1 MMDFILI
8 LDFILIMDFILM
20 MNFKLIMDFILIMDF
35 TSEAMKSLTACCVG
49 AALTKVGIARAKAK
63 QVRRLKISTSMY
75 FFKDVQHTT
84 VVVEETDRRGTIA
97 GGTLLGTEDFVE
109 ASCQQAD
116 VVDKKVTRHV
126 STTSVA
132 SKCCTLVSLVCFYA
146 SFRMYSHCTFPR
158 QQMRNQMKL

>member
-20 MNFKLIMDFILIMDF
+20 MNFKLIMDFILVMDF

-75 FFKDVQHTT
+75 FFKDVQHNGCGGRNRPYGNHC
-84 VVVEETDRRGTIA
+84 RRNTF
-97 GGTLLGTEDFVE
+97 GG
-109 ASCQQAD
+109 
-116 VVDKKVTRHV
+116 
-126 STTSVA
+126 
-132 SKCCTLVSLVCFYA
+132 
-146 SFRMYSHCTFPR
+146 
-158 QQMRNQMKL
+158 